1 MVSAFLNLK
10 SGAPFRG
17 DFRVMD
23 NEGGGVSVKNVEIK
37 VIHFLHFCR
46 GSKQKPLENERDSV
60 DSFTL
65 KDVGE
70 TTVLVT

>member
-1 MVSAFLNLK
+1 
-10 SGAPFRG
+10 
-17 DFRVMD
+17 MD